1 LIIINIQKKRTILY
15 VLLLACCSVLMVP
28 QSHAEMVP
36 RIAYVIPATD
46 GSTDQ
51 PNYMGK
57 YWYLGIGFLDTSGGG
72 LIGPSIRYGFG
83 DTGKKLN
90 ISYLAGGDGLSLE
103 GGISYFRQD
112 TNAVLL
118 VDPSYEGFAFEA
130 SIRYGISSAI
140 FTTTGSSSTV
150 EFALG
155 F

>member
-1 LIIINIQKKRTILY
+1 MIKQPLWVSML
-15 VLLLACCSVLMVP
+15 VLCMLLLGVTSKAY
-28 QSHAEMVP
+28 AELVP
-36 RIAYVIPATD
+36 RIAYVIPSTD
-46 GSTDQ
+46 GTTDQ

-57 YWYLGIGFLDTSGGG
+57 YWYLGVGFLDTSGGG

>member
-1 LIIINIQKKRTILY
+1 MIRKLWVSLLMLLVILAMTSKSY
-15 VLLLACCSVLMVP
+15 
-28 QSHAEMVP
+28 AELVP
-36 RIAYVIPATD
+36 RIAYVIPSTD

-57 YWYLGIGFLDTSGGG
+57 YWYLGVGFLDTSGGG

-90 ISYLAGGDGLSLE
+90 ISYLAGGQGLSLE
-103 GGISYFRQD
+103 GGISYFEQD

-118 VDPSYEGFAFEA
+118 VDPSYKGFAFEA
-130 SIRYGISSAI
+130 TLRYGISNAI
-140 FTTTGSSSTV
+140 FTTTGTNSSV
-150 EFALG
+150 EIGIG

>member
-1 LIIINIQKKRTILY
+1 MKKQISIGTLF
-15 VLLLACCSVLMVP
+15 LLAMLAFAPNSY
-28 QSHAEMVP
+28 AELVP
-36 RIAYVIPATD
+36 RIAYVIPSTD
-46 GSTDQ
+46 GSADQ

-57 YWYLGIGFLDTSGGG
+57 YWYLGVGFLDTSGGG

-112 TNAVLL
+112 ANATLL

-130 SIRYGISSAI
+130 LIRYGISSAV

>member
-1 LIIINIQKKRTILY
+1 MNKKHLWISVSIL
-15 VLLLACCSVLMVP
+15 LMILGI
-28 QSHAEMVP
+28 SSKSYAELVP
-36 RIAYVIPATD
+36 RIAYVIPSTD
-46 GSTDQ
+46 GTTDQ

-57 YWYLGIGFLDTSGGG
+57 YWYLGVGFLNTSGGG

-83 DTGKKLN
+83 DTGKKIN
-90 ISYLAGGDGLSLE
+90 ISYLAGGQGLSLE
-103 GGISYFRQD
+103 GGISYFKQD
-112 TNAVLL
+112 SNAVLL
-118 VDPSYEGFAFEA
+118 VDPSYKGFAFEA